1 MSFITEI
8 KALTRQLYPTG
19 RAFKMPYNGD
29 LQKLHNGLAISENQA
44 LLDARAILNSILPD
58 NSSFTADDATDWE
71 RRLGLVSN
79 SAVSLADRKLAI
91 QRKINHPGNIP
102 ARQHYLY
109 LEGQLQAA
117 GFDLYVHENR
127 FDLYPDTYET
137 RTALFVSSGLGL
149 YPIQMGDWQHGDR
162 QHGDNFDP
170 TKLVINSI
178 DEDIDALFDIGDN
191 LRSTF
196 FIGGATVGDF
206 ANVDEERKTELRQ
219 LILKIKPVQTVAY
232 LFINYV

>member
-1 MSFITEI
+1 MSLIADI

-19 RAFKMPYNGD
+19 RAFKMPYDGD
-29 LQKLHNGLAISENQA
+29 LQKLHDGLAISENQA
-44 LLDARAILNSILPD
+44 LTDAKAILNSILPD
-58 NSSFTADDATDWE
+58 NTSFTSDDATDWE

-79 SAVSLADRKLAI
+79 TATPLADRKLAI
-91 QRKINHPGNIP
+91 LRKINHPGTIP

-127 FDLYPDTYET
+127 FDLYPDTYEI
-137 RTALFVSSGLGL
+137 RTALFVSSGSGL
-149 YPIQMGDWQHGDR
+149 IQIQMGDHQHGDR
-162 QHGDNFDP
+162 QHGDNYDP
-170 TKLVINSI
+170 TKMVINSI
-178 DEDIDALFDIGDN
+178 DEDVDALFDLGDN

-206 ANVDEERKTELRQ
+206 VNVDEERKIELRQ
-219 LILKIKPVQTVAY
+219 LILRIKPVQTVAY